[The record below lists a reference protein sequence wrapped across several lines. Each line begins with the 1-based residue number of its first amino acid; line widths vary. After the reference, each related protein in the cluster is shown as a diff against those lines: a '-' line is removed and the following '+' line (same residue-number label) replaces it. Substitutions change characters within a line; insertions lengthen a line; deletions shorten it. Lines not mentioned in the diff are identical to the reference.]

1 MRLEKIIKIFKGPR
15 HFVQKAL
22 LGGALLL
29 LASCTSSLVPKV
41 ELPKVELDINPNIK
55 GEVINLNYIAAYSV
69 IAKGVQHCWLADKKP
84 LAKAQ
89 FFARTNTKDKTPRS
103 DIYLHKAEKGRKRG
117 PRIISVH
124 LEPKGEATEIRV
136 DNRLLDPL
144 NLAHF
149 NNDIR
154 HWVKGGEGCPA
165 HKNDVEFTPKPV
177 EKKAKPATTKK

>member
-1 MRLEKIIKIFKGPR
+1 MGGEKTRARPKTAKPFAK
-15 HFVQKAL
+15 
-22 LGGALLL
+22 GALFSGILL
-29 LASCTSSLVPKV
+29 ILASCTNTNDII
-41 ELPKVELDINPNIK
+41 PKVELDINPNIK
-55 GEVINLNYIAAYSV
+55 GEVVEMNYIAAYSA

-144 NLAHF
+144 NHPHF
-149 NNDIR
+149 NTDIR
-154 HWVKGGEGCPA
+154 HWVKGGGGCPE
-165 HKNDVEFTPKPV
+165 HKNDIEFTPKP
-177 EKKAKPATTKK
+177 EDKKIKNKK

>member
-1 MRLEKIIKIFKGPR
+1 MRLDKTKKASKEPWRFM
-15 HFVQKAL
+15 QKAL
-22 LGGALLL
+22 LVGVVLL
-29 LASCTSSLVPKV
+29 LANCSSPLVPKV
-41 ELPKVELDINPNIK
+41 DLPKLDLDVNPNIK
-55 GEVINLNYIAAYSV
+55 GELIEMNYIAAYSV
-69 IAKGVQHCWLADKKP
+69 IARGIQHCWLADKKP

-124 LEPKGEATEIRV
+124 LEPKGNATEIRV

-144 NLAHF
+144 NHTHF

-154 HWVKGGEGCPA
+154 HWVKGGGGCSE
-165 HKNDVEFTPKPV
+165 HRNEVEFTPKPA
-177 EKKAKPATTKK
+177 KKQ